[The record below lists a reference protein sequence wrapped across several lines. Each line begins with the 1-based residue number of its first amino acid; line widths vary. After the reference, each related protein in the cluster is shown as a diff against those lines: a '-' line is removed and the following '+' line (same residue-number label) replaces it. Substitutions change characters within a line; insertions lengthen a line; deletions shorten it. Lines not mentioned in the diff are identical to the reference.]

1 MTAFSRR
8 DSVEALAKE
17 YTQEAFDKLIAL
29 VGSDNPKI
37 ALEAVTQV
45 LDRGHGGVVSCVAIA
60 QVGST
65 QGSLKDADMATL
77 MGVLESRIGPDL
89 GQGMDESLYL
99 EGECHE
105 LNGPDN
111 RQGDDE

>member
-1 MTAFSRR
+1 MEELCKQHAEDAVAYLANLLQDT
-8 DSVEALAKE
+8 EA
-17 YTQEAFDKLIAL
+17 
-29 VGSDNPKI
+29 NPKERLV
-37 ALEAVTQV
+37 AAGEL
-45 LDRGHGGVVSCVAIA
+45 LDRGYGKAVDRVAIQ
-60 QVGST
+60 QVGQA

-111 RQGDDE
+111 RQDDDE